1 MRKLFPTYRFRYT
14 DFLLLGLVVC
24 LNLIGIA
31 AIGSAS
37 PERQPRQIQGM
48 ILGLVLCLFCS
59 TIDYKKVLR
68 WYWLWY
74 GIYGSNC
81 YECL

>member
-37 PERQPRQIQGM
+37 PERQTRQIQGM
-48 ILGLVLCLFCS
+48 ILGLVL
-59 TIDYKKVLR
+59 
-68 WYWLWY
+68 
-74 GIYGSNC
+74 
-81 YECL
+81 